1 MIVSRLVRHSL
12 LSYIKPSQIGQLSFS
27 KTFCTDI
34 DENSYLKLTNETLES
49 ISDRFSELIEDH
61 DQLGGGDTQLSDGVL
76 TVKLSQHGTYVL
88 NKQTPNKQ
96 IWLSSPVSG
105 PYRYDISQVRL
116 RSHCSLLHNSG
127 PVQGVWVYRHTG
139 QTLHTLLDEELRHII
154 KTDPGFHTCFMAS
167 PEPSQ

>member
-105 PYRYDISQVRL
+105 PYRYDISQVR
-116 RSHCSLLHNSG
+116 SHCCLLHNSG
-127 PVQGVWVYRHTG
+127 PVQGVWAYRHTG

>member
-105 PYRYDISQVRL
+105 PYRYDISQVR
-116 RSHCSLLHNSG
+116 SHCSLLHNSG

-139 QTLHTLLDEELRHII
+139 QTLHALLDEELRHII

>member
-105 PYRYDISQVRL
+105 PYRYDISQVR
-116 RSHCSLLHNSG
+116 SHCSLLHNTG

-139 QTLHTLLDEELRHII
+139 QTLHALLDEELRHII

>member
-105 PYRYDISQVRL
+105 PYRYDISQVR
-116 RSHCSLLHNSG
+116 SHCSLLHNSG

-167 PEPSQ
+167 AEPSQ

>member
-105 PYRYDISQVRL
+105 PYRYDISQVR
-116 RSHCSLLHNSG
+116 SHCSLLHNSG
-127 PVQGVWVYRHTG
+127 PCAGSLGVQTHGSDPPPPTG
-139 QTLHTLLDEELRHII
+139 RGTPSHHQDRPRLPHLLHGL
-154 KTDPGFHTCFMAS
+154 A
-167 PEPSQ
+167 